1 MRTNTSD
8 MIQGKKKKLYG
19 SSVGERKQRR
29 RIQRAQTTSKAVSG
43 TESKVFHKA
52 PSDTAK
58 FSLDSHFQ
66 ENHLNQRNHVGN
78 DIEDSDDEILLHPWR
93 ERMKTS
99 MTRDHFESSN
109 SYKSAQGDNLQ
120 SQSITNDSFDRENET
135 ENREKMK
142 GKQQSME
149 LWQRRRTRGGTAENA
164 DGISPESQQNRKV
177 MKIYDSRALN
187 MSDASSIS
195 DNIVWTQV
203 SRKKALRG
211 TDYDDSESFDPN
223 DECDDTKPPKIRNP
237 NTPKLF
243 NVGRNRLKKKSRRED
258 ENNIKVEKLA
268 RDSLDFYT
276 QADENIPSQS
286 EFDMSSSCTSS
297 ESSGYQTSQE
307 TAFMLKKRKAH
318 SQRSANEKLAR
329 ISKNQISRKGNDS
342 EKKEDI
348 LIQNQAPDEY
358 IGEKAYIDIHTD
370 SYDIS
375 RCKSIFRDA
384 FDGKKEDCTPNKLRP
399 NNVEPEIDAAFQS
412 FRKTSS
418 LFTSITIK
426 DGIEDVQRAA
436 KTLTMSYLELNH
448 FSIQDDSPG
457 STHRMDKE
465 IAKVSRDNLKHCFKI
480 MEHYCSEMLQ
490 LLFAILYH
498 HFQVVSFSQL
508 YDCRAKG
515 LVSPSV
521 SIFLSDHVVICK
533 LIDALIKVTTSND
546 EQVYNCLV
554 RDGVSVAVL
563 FSLHMV
569 KKETILEI
577 ADASVLS
584 NQSLLEG
591 IRNLI
596 DSIPDMYSYSLMEA
610 SLLFIAKLRYNV
622 LLSLSHVS
630 RQSVRK
636 QRIEFAKRISTTESG
651 GSLDLIEHTDPNL
664 PKQLQSDLYDGA
676 CVKSHKSFEE
686 WSRCVISSKS
696 STVKSFHCNGI
707 CKCSCALYISGL

>member
-1 MRTNTSD
+1 MMTHTSD

-29 RIQRAQTTSKAVSG
+29 RLQRAQTTSKAVSG

-66 ENHLNQRNHVGN
+66 ENNLNQRNHFDN
-78 DIEDSDDEILLHPWR
+78 EIEDSDDEILLHPWR

-109 SYKSAQGDNLQ
+109 SYKSVQGEYLH
-120 SQSITNDSFDRENET
+120 SQSIPNDSFDIENEI

-142 GKQQSME
+142 GKHQSME
-149 LWQRRRTRGGTAENA
+149 LWQRRRTRGGTAEDA
-164 DGISPESQQNRKV
+164 DGISPESQQNIKV
-177 MKIYDSRALN
+177 MKICENGALD

-195 DNIVWTQV
+195 DNIVWTQI

-223 DECDDTKPPKIRNP
+223 DECDDAKPPKIRKP
-237 NTPKLF
+237 NTPKSF
-243 NVGRNRLKKKSRRED
+243 NKGRNRPKKKSRRED
-258 ENNIKVEKLA
+258 ENNIKVELA

-286 EFDMSSSCTSS
+286 EFDRSSLCTSS

-329 ISKNQISRKGNDS
+329 ISKNQRSRKGNDS

-348 LIQNQAPDEY
+348 LIKNQTPDEF
-358 IGEKAYIDIHTD
+358 IGENGSIDIHTD

-375 RCKSIFRDA
+375 RHKSVFRDA
-384 FDGKKEDCTPNKLRP
+384 FDGKKEDCNPIKIRP
-399 NNVEPEIDAAFQS
+399 SNVETEIDAAFQS
-412 FRKTSS
+412 FRKASS
-418 LFTSITIK
+418 LFTSTTIEN
-426 DGIEDVQRAA
+426 GIDDVQRVVE
-436 KTLTMSYLELNH
+436 TLTVSYLELNH

-480 MEHYCSEMLQ
+480 MEHYCGEMLQ
-490 LLFAILYH
+490 LLFTILYH

-508 YDCRAKG
+508 YDYRAKG

-521 SIFLSDHVVICK
+521 SIFLSDHVIICK
-533 LIDALIKVTTSND
+533 LIDALIKVTTSDD
-546 EQVYNCLV
+546 EQVCNCLV
-554 RDGVSVAVL
+554 RDGVSVVVL

-596 DSIPDMYSYSLMEA
+596 DSIPDMYTYSLMEA
-610 SLLFIAKLRYNV
+610 SLLFIAKIRYNV

-636 QRIEFAKRISTTESG
+636 QRIEFAKRLSTTESG

-686 WSRCVISSKS
+686 WSRSVISSKS
-696 STVKSFHCNGI
+696 STVTSFHCNGI
-707 CKCSCALYISGL
+707 CKCSCALFIFGL